1 MVANSVG
8 LSVGGGDAHNRRRV
22 VRSGVVGAC
31 GGGGGCNGTM

>member
-8 LSVGGGDAHNRRRV
+8 LSVGGGGAHNRRSV

-31 GGGGGCNGTM
+31 GGWWGM

>member
-8 LSVGGGDAHNRRRV
+8 LSVGGAGAHNRRSV
-22 VRSGVVGAC
+22 VVGAC